1 MKIFDV
7 KSKISGFDIKDILVQ
22 PGKNVLKKMGSIR
35 GMFVL
40 GFEYIT
46 NNKYFKSNLLET

>member
-1 MKIFDV
+1 M